1 MPEPK
6 NKAPKNTALKNA
18 SLKHTLLK
26 NRVPPPLVA
35 GLFSFAMW
43 SISFIVPAVEMDTAV
58 RLMLSILI
66 IAAGIFFC
74 LTGVISFRR
83 AKTTVNPFKPETTT
97 ALVSSGVYAIS
108 RNPMYVGFALLLL
121 AWTVYLSSPW
131 VSIGIVGFVLY
142 MNHFQIEPEE
152 RALKD
157 IFGPEFIRYQEKVR
171 RWL

>member
-6 NKAPKNTALKNA
+6 NKALKN
-18 SLKHTLLK
+18 TLLK
-26 NRVPPPLVA
+26 HRVPPPLVA
-35 GLFSFAMW
+35 GLFGFAMW
-43 SISFIVPAVEMDTAV
+43 AVSFVAPTIEMDTAV
-58 RLMLSILI
+58 RLTLSMLI

-74 LTGVISFRR
+74 LAGVISFRS

-108 RNPMYVGFALLLL
+108 RNPMYVGFALFLL
-121 AWTVYLSSPW
+121 AWAVYLSSPW
-131 VSIGIVGFVLY
+131 VSIGVVGFVLY

-152 RALKD
+152 LALKD
-157 IFGPEFIRYQEKVR
+157 IFGAEFTRYQEKVR